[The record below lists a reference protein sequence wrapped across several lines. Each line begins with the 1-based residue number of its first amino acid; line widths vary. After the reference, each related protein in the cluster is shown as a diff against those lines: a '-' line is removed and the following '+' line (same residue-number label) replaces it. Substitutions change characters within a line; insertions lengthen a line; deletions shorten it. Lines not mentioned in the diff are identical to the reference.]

1 MQLAKLRPIAS
12 TIDKPKFQTKVDDS
26 ETISA
31 STKSRSSCSHH
42 ALPNFLYKLSSSSSS
57 SIPSCSIL
65 THGKPYRSLPSPSH
79 LHSSSPGRHNRNYYT
94 WQWRAFPQTRRY
106 ALLSHLIFLLF
117 SIYVADTVTIHY
129 VGTLMD
135 GKKFDSSRDRF
146 VSPLLSSTNLLIINP
161 NYRNDPFVTKI
172 GIGQVIKG
180 WDEGDTHR
188 PSCSSTFC

>member
-1 MQLAKLRPIAS
+1 MTRKRSQQVLNRDLLAATTPCPISYINSPPHRHLQSPAVAS
-12 TIDKPKFQTKVDDS
+12 SPMVSPI
-26 ETISA
+26 
-31 STKSRSSCSHH
+31 
-42 ALPNFLYKLSSSSSS
+42 N
-57 SIPSCSIL
+57 
-65 THGKPYRSLPSPSH
+65 SLPSPSH

-106 ALLSHLIFLLF
+106 RLLSLLIFLLF

-146 VSPLLSSTNLLIINP
+146 VSPSLSSTHLLIINP
-161 NYRNDPFVTKI
+161 NDRNDPFVTKI

-180 WDEGDTHR
+180 WDEGDTR
-188 PSCSSTFC
+188 PPSCSSTFC